1 MIYNAWGEVAQGQ
14 LLSNSYFEKQHN
26 FEYYIIM
33 NIEVV
38 CKSLGSWIISRPYNE
53 DLHILL
59 SYGDY
64 QDHHRYFLTVYISL
78 QRQ

>member
-38 CKSLGSWIISRPYNE
+38 CKSLGSWTISRP
-53 DLHILL
+53 
-59 SYGDY
+59 
-64 QDHHRYFLTVYISL
+64 
-78 QRQ
+78 